1 MDRRVFASVC
11 RSDGLDL
18 LGRDRIDPNG
28 IEGFGTCVLQEN
40 RMSYQRFAFD
50 GQQASEALAQ
60 FGQLLGELEQQEV
73 TRMVLRRDPS
83 FGDSRNL
90 SRVSMGPLLHQLV
103 TGFLMRSRDF
113 RPLEQLIPSGLFS
126 DATLQL
132 RLERRRGKRLL
143 RLIRAIPVSGH

>member
-1 MDRRVFASVC
+1 
-11 RSDGLDL
+11 
-18 LGRDRIDPNG
+18 
-28 IEGFGTCVLQEN
+28 
-40 RMSYQRFAFD
+40 MSYQRFAFD

-83 FGDSRNL
+83 LGDCDLDCMVVRSRNL